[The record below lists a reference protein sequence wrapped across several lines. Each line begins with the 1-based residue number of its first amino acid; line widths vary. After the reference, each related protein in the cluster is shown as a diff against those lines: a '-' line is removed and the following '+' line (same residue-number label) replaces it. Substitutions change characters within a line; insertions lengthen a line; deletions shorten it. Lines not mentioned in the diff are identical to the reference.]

1 MCIRDRDNL
10 KELSLV
16 NTLEGCCGVKLF
28 AGSSTGNLLVSKEKD
43 IEKVISNSSKIISVH
58 SEDENILLSRKKFIK
73 DIVLPK
79 KVNKERR
86 KKILSEGIIET
97 WRIDQEERKVKEARK
112 IAKET
117 YKKIRSSKDKD
128 DG

>member
-1 MCIRDRDNL
+1 MP
-10 KELSLV
+10 KFS
-16 NTLEGCCGVKLF
+16 
-28 AGSSTGNLLVSKEKD
+28 
-43 IEKVISNSSKIISVH
+43 
-58 SEDENILLSRKKFIK
+58 KFIK
-73 DIVLPK
+73 DIVLPE

-97 WRIDQEERKVKEARK
+97 WRSDQEERKVKEARK

>member
-1 MCIRDRDNL
+1 M
-10 KELSLV
+10 
-16 NTLEGCCGVKLF
+16 
-28 AGSSTGNLLVSKEKD
+28 SKF
-43 IEKVISNSSKIISVH
+43 S
-58 SEDENILLSRKKFIK
+58 KFIK

-97 WRIDQEERKVKEARK
+97 WRSDQEERKVKEARK

-128 DG
+128 NG

>member
-1 MCIRDRDNL
+1 M
-10 KELSLV
+10 
-16 NTLEGCCGVKLF
+16 
-28 AGSSTGNLLVSKEKD
+28 SKF
-43 IEKVISNSSKIISVH
+43 S
-58 SEDENILLSRKKFIK
+58 KFIK
-73 DIVLPK
+73 DIVLPE

-86 KKILSEGIIET
+86 KKILSEGVIET
-97 WRIDQEERKVKEARK
+97 WRSDQEERKVKEARK

>member
-1 MCIRDRDNL
+1 M
-10 KELSLV
+10 
-16 NTLEGCCGVKLF
+16 
-28 AGSSTGNLLVSKEKD
+28 SKF
-43 IEKVISNSSKIISVH
+43 S
-58 SEDENILLSRKKFIK
+58 KFIK

-97 WRIDQEERKVKEARK
+97 WRSDQEERKVKEARK

>member
-1 MCIRDRDNL
+1 M
-10 KELSLV
+10 
-16 NTLEGCCGVKLF
+16 
-28 AGSSTGNLLVSKEKD
+28 SKF
-43 IEKVISNSSKIISVH
+43 S
-58 SEDENILLSRKKFIK
+58 KFIK
-73 DIVLPK
+73 DIVLPE

-97 WRIDQEERKVKEARK
+97 WRSEQEERKAKEARK